1 MLAGLGAGVQQQ
13 VMARDADVDGAAATT
28 DSAFLSLVIAILPFS
43 VENVGSQNKI
53 CRIDFFG
60 ERNPPPGVPA
70 DRIPPVMLSV

>member
-1 MLAGLGAGVQQQ
+1 MSAAEPKGGAISRALAI
-13 VMARDADVDGAAATT
+13 REAAATT

-43 VENVGSQNKI
+43 VENAGSQNKI

-60 ERNPPPGVPA
+60 ERNPPPGVPT